1 MERRRERRRERH
13 TKEEDEGMNLVER
26 GGRMELR
33 MIGKN
38 DED

>member
-1 MERRRERRRERH
+1 
-13 TKEEDEGMNLVER
+13 MNLVER